1 MTPLASAF
9 VERGHELRWATSS
22 EACARLARGGF
33 ETHPA
38 GGPARAI
45 PEVLRDNPE
54 IAALPPGERP
64 ELLFAKIFATP
75 NRVSAML
82 TDVLSVVAQWPPDL
96 IVCDAAEFAA
106 PIAGALLGI
115 PTVTHAFGAMLPEQ
129 RVARAGD
136 EVAPVWRANGLEPR
150 PYGGSY
156 DHLYLDIYP
165 AALQPQERPHI
176 HTTQH
181 LRPTSAP
188 TSSGL
193 PVGVPED
200 LSVPLVYV
208 TLGTVFNTLD
218 VLRTVVDA
226 VQDLPVRL
234 VVTVGPDGDP
244 IALGPRPANVHVAS
258 YIPQD
263 QLLPHATAVVSH
275 AGSGTFLASLA
286 AGLPQLCLPQG
297 ADQYLNASV
306 CAQAGVGIT
315 LPGSASRREVRDAL
329 EELLS
334 APSYVEAARRMSG
347 EFAAMPSPGDV
358 VDRLANDYG

>member
-9 VERGHELRWATSS
+9 VERGHELRWATAS
-22 EACARLARGGF
+22 EACVRLARGGF
-33 ETHPA
+33 DARPA

-45 PEVLRDNPE
+45 PEVLRDNPD
-54 IAALPPGERP
+54 IVALPPGERP

-75 NRVSAML
+75 DRVGATL
-82 TDVLSVVAQWPPDL
+82 TDVLSISAEWRPDL
-96 IVCDAAEFAA
+96 IVRDATEFAA

-129 RVARAGD
+129 RVARAAD
-136 EVAPVWRANGLEPR
+136 EVAPVWKANGLEPR

-176 HTTQH
+176 PTTQH
-181 LRPTSAP
+181 LRPTSTP

-193 PVGVPED
+193 PAGVPED
-200 LSVPLVYV
+200 ESVPLVYV

-218 VLRTVVDA
+218 VLRTVGDA
-226 VQDLPVRL
+226 TQDLPLRL
-234 VVTVGPDGDP
+234 VVTVGPDGDAT
-244 IALGPRPANVHVAS
+244 ALGPRPANVHVAS
-258 YIPQD
+258 YLPQD

-297 ADQYLNASV
+297 ADQYLNAEV
-306 CAQAGVGIT
+306 CAKAGVGIT
-315 LPGSASRREVRDAL
+315 LPGSASGQQVRDAL

-334 APSYVEAARRMSG
+334 VPSYARTARRMSG
-347 EFAAMPSPGDV
+347 ELAAMPSPGDV